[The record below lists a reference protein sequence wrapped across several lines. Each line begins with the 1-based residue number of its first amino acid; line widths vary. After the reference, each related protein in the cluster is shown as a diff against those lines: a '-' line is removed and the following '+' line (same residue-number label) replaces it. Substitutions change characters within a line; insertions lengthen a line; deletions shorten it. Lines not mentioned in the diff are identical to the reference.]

1 MVDQRYGLVQDP
13 HIIENVYTGGL
24 GTLVSSFTL
33 SLLVKKNHVLLEFVY
48 CLTSCFSKCAVLL
61 CTGNNDSSFFWTV
74 TWKPVS
80 QNNSFLFING
90 LPRVF

>member
-33 SLLVKKNHVLLEFVY
+33 SLLVKKKSCIAGVCVLLDFMFQQV
-48 CLTSCFSKCAVLL
+48 CCAPVH
-61 CTGNNDSSFFWTV
+61 
-74 TWKPVS
+74 WK
-80 QNNSFLFING
+80 Q
-90 LPRVF
+90 